1 MNQTTTVPKAEVT
14 YEITPSRLKVMLTMF
29 RRALLM
35 AVAAID
41 AYLSE
46 N

>member
-1 MNQTTTVPKAEVT
+1 MTTTIPKTEAV
-14 YEITPSRLKVMLTMF
+14 YEIIPSRLKAMLTMF

-41 AYLSE
+41 TYLAE
-46 N
+46 D

>member
-1 MNQTTTVPKAEVT
+1 MTTTVPNVDVVYEV
-14 YEITPSRLKVMLTMF
+14 IPSRLKVMLGMF

-41 AYLSE
+41 AYLAE
-46 N
+46 V